1 VQEMQKLTLEELT
14 MKVEHIPELPQVAL
28 RVSRMME
35 DPNTSAHQLAEVIRL
50 DPNMTGQVLRLC
62 NSAAYGL
69 SRKVETVKDAVAL
82 LGFKTLKSLVYTVI
96 SHSALN
102 RNVQGYQTDKGSLWI
117 NSLTCATYAKF
128 LAENFI
134 DVDPE
139 LAFTGGLLRDIG
151 KIILGE
157 YVGANYQKI
166 EALAVEQ
173 QLDFVQAEEK
183 VIGYSHTVV
192 GMEVARKWNLP
203 EKLIKVIG
211 YHHKPS
217 ELPDRHENPA
227 DFHLVTTIHLADVL
241 TMIVGTG
248 MGTDGMMYTL
258 DEAALRE
265 SGVDL
270 EDGTLDTALSRV
282 IDLNETVKDLSGAFV

>member
-1 VQEMQKLTLEELT
+1 MQEMQKLTLEELT

-134 DVDPE
+134 EVDPE

-183 VIGYSHTVV
+183 VIGYSHTAV

-217 ELPDRHENPA
+217 ELLKNADNPV
-227 DFHLVTTIHLADVL
+227 DFQLVTTIHLADVL

-258 DEAALRE
+258 DETALKE
-265 SGVDL
+265 SGVNL
-270 EDGTLDTALSRV
+270 EDGTLDIVLSRA
-282 IDLNETVKDLSGAFV
+282 IDLSETVKDLSGAFV

>member
-1 VQEMQKLTLEELT
+1 MQEMQKLTLEELT

-134 DVDPE
+134 EVDPE

-183 VIGYSHTVV
+183 VIGYSHTAV

-217 ELPDRHENPA
+217 ELLKNADNPV
-227 DFHLVTTIHLADVL
+227 DFQLVTTIHLADVL

-258 DEAALRE
+258 DETALKE
-265 SGVDL
+265 SGVNL
-270 EDGTLDTALSRV
+270 EDGTLDIVLSRV
-282 IDLNETVKDLSGAFV
+282 IDLSETVKDLSGAFV